1 MRTEDPPR
9 GQTQKW
15 DLGLL
20 SLVTFFLGQQ
30 KESDCQPG
38 HSRRRLPHENITRRV
53 SARHATLAASITLAL
68 LLALGP
74 SLAYGRAGPRPDAR
88 ADAVEAATVTPPTIA
103 PASE

>member
-1 MRTEDPPR
+1 MGAASVSTSR
-9 GQTQKW
+9 GV
-15 DLGLL
+15 G
-20 SLVTFFLGQQ
+20 V
-30 KESDCQPG
+30 KEK
-38 HSRRRLPHENITRRV
+38 TRRPATPSRASLCRAWPDV
-53 SARHATLAASITLAL
+53 SLEEQGAFGYVRAGAAVATSVMFAL